1 LTPVLFVIAAG
12 LGAAGRE
19 LVGRF
24 VCTWQALLV
33 VNTIGAGMLGMVVA
47 AADRGDLS
55 ADTVTVVGIGFCGAL
70 TTFSSFALETQRLGW
85 RWGSFYA
92 AVTLGCACGAA
103 SIGTTLL

>member
-1 LTPVLFVIAAG
+1 
-12 LGAAGRE
+12 
-19 LVGRF
+19 
-24 VCTWQALLV
+24 
-33 VNTIGAGMLGMVVA
+33 
-47 AADRGDLS
+47 
-55 ADTVTVVGIGFCGAL
+55 VTVVGIGFCGAL